1 MARPFIEFIQCQALP
16 WQRGLYGGA
25 RPELDVRMLSMDEET
40 GASSAL
46 LRYPGGWARN
56 EPERLGADEEL
67 FVLRGELRI
76 GQTLYGPYSYAYL
89 PAGYERPSA
98 SSRSGA
104 VVVSFFSAEPSVT
117 SDTMDEAAPQRMVSK
132 VDALEGPW
140 TGNFHPDFPPGA
152 GRKWLKQ
159 DPLSGEQT
167 WVLGTLP
174 LRSGRRPERHPVVEE
189 LFLISGMLAGPLGT
203 MYPGAYFWRP
213 PHEWHG
219 PFGTLTGNVELFR
232 TIGGPLSTEYA
243 DQDVEFS
250 FEPEYRPILPAD
262 EHEAQASY
270 KSLLP
275 SYLALGPQIFE
286 ME

>member
-16 WQRGLYGGA
+16 WHRGLYGGA
-25 RPELDVRMLSMDEET
+25 RPDVDVRMLSLDDET
-40 GASSAL
+40 GASSVL
-46 LRYPGGWARN
+46 VRYPSGWVRN
-56 EPERLGADEEL
+56 EPERLLADEEF
-67 FVLRGELRI
+67 FVLKGKLRI
-76 GQTLYGPYSYAYL
+76 GETVYGPYSYAHL
-89 PAGYERPSA
+89 PAGFERRRA
-98 SSRSGA
+98 SSEEG
-104 VVVSFFSAEPSVT
+104 VVMVSFFSSEPTVT
-117 SDTMDEAAPQRMVSK
+117 SSDIEEKDRQRTVSQ
-132 VDALEGPW
+132 VDAMEGPW

-174 LRSGRRPERHPVVEE
+174 LRSGRRAERHPVVEE

-213 PHEWHG
+213 PDEWHG

-232 TIGGPLSTEYA
+232 TVGGPLTTEYA
-243 DQDVEFS
+243 DNEVEFD
-250 FEPEYRPILPAD
+250 FEPEYCPVLPTD
-262 EHEAQASY
+262 EEIAKQSY
-270 KSLLP
+270 KNLLP
-275 SYLALGPQIFE
+275 SYASLGSRIFE